1 MRGGIVDNQSKR
13 FIAVCQRNFIGEYLA
28 QLRAIKVDCVMHFF
42 RRLAVTW
49 PGAQSARDNH
59 LLASNLAKYSPI
71 LIFFHRQTQ
80 WRCRWTGLFHPT
92 SARGRS

>member
-13 FIAVCQRNFIGEYLA
+13 FIAVCQWNFIGEYLA

-42 RRLAVTW
+42 RRLAVSW

-71 LIFFHRQTQ
+71 LIFFSQADSVASPLDWAVPPHF
-80 WRCRWTGLFHPT
+80 C
-92 SARGRS
+92 